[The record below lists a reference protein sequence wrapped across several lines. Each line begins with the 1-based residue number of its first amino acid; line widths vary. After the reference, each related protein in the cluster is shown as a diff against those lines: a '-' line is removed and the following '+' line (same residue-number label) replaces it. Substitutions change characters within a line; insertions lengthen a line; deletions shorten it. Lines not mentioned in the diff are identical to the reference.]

1 VRTPR
6 PQGFPKIA
14 AQLFGRPLAITEHHA
29 EIMARVFDEK
39 LGIVGATE
47 INSVA
52 LDARAIVQ
60 KVAEV
65 EKQALARDATYD
77 RDRRKSYRMDGNIA
91 VIEVDGVL
99 VHKGGWLDAACGFI
113 GYNFLLSQIEEAF
126 HDPDV
131 YGIWLEMNSPG
142 GAVAGLFQ
150 FIGELAQMTA
160 EAENGKPIHAWV
172 NEQAC
177 SACYVV
183 LSACDRAHGPIS
195 AMVGS
200 IGCVATLR
208 NVNRALDEAGIDIEI
223 FRSRPRK
230 MRGGPLEPMDDET
243 RARIQRSVDE
253 ADDIM
258 AGIVAA
264 GRGLSLDVID
274 EMQGDWFEGEDALKL
289 GLLDGIMT
297 EREAWAILEDEVDT
311 IKRNRRS
318 SR

>member
-1 VRTPR
+1 MRQPR

-39 LGIVGATE
+39 LGIVSTNE
-47 INSVA
+47 VNSIA

-65 EKQALARDATYD
+65 ERQALARDATYD
-77 RDRRKSYRMDGNIA
+77 RDGRKSYRMDGNIA

-99 VHKGGWLDAACGFI
+99 VHKGGWLDAMCGFV
-113 GYNFLLSQIEEAF
+113 GYNYLLSLIEEAY

-131 YGIWLEMNSPG
+131 YGIWLELNSPG
-142 GAVAGLFQ
+142 GSVAGLFQ
-150 FIGELAQMTA
+150 FIGEMVQMTA
-160 EAENGKPIHAWV
+160 AAGGKPIHAWV

-177 SACYVV
+177 SACYVI
-183 LSACDRAHGPIS
+183 LSACDKAHGPIS

-208 NVNRALDEAGIDIEI
+208 NISRALDENGVDIEI

-243 RARIQRSVDE
+243 RNRIQRSVDE

-264 GRGLSLDVID
+264 GRGLSLDAID
-274 EMQGDWFEGEDALKL
+274 EMQGDWFEGDDALKL
-289 GLLDGIMT
+289 GLLDAILT
-297 EREAWAILEDEVDT
+297 EREAWALLEDEVDT
-311 IKRNRRS
+311 IKRDKRS

>member
-1 VRTPR
+1 MRQPR

-39 LGIVGATE
+39 LGIVGSKE
-47 INSVA
+47 VNSIA

-65 EKQALARDATYD
+65 ERQALARDATYD
-77 RDRRKSYRMDGNIA
+77 RDGRKSYRMDGNIA

-99 VHKGGWLDAACGFI
+99 VHKGGWIDAMCGFV
-113 GYNFLLSQIEEAF
+113 GYNYLLSLIEEAY

-131 YGIWLEMNSPG
+131 FGIWLEINSPG

-150 FIGELAQMTA
+150 FIDEMAQMTSDA
-160 EAENGKPIHAWV
+160 GGKPIHAWV

-177 SACYVV
+177 SAAYVI
-183 LSACDRAHGPIS
+183 LSACDKAHGPVS

-208 NVNRALDEAGIDIEI
+208 TINRALDEAGVDIEI

-243 RARIQRSVDE
+243 KARIQRSVDE

-258 AGIVAA
+258 ANIVAA
-264 GRGLSLDVID
+264 GRGLTLDEID
-274 EMQGDWFEGEDALKL
+274 KMQGDWFEGEEAVKL
-289 GLLDGIMT
+289 RLLDGIT
-297 EREAWAILEDEVDT
+297 SEREAWAMLEDEADT
-311 IKRNRRS
+311 IKRDKRS